1 MPPLPAIT
9 AERWRAV
16 ESILKQQSVDI
27 QRLWRMVNDLQAAGQ
42 PGFSDDL
49 TPADLAALSSGGGG
63 GCFPG
68 FEIRH
73 WYFPSGG
80 SSEIEVTY
88 NAVTE
93 TITLPY
99 DAGASTVKSAI
110 DLHSEL
116 VAAGETC
123 SASSS
128 GSLVTSAVFVA
139 MPTGGLIEVGDDSG
153 LTADTSTGYIPR
165 LTVVQCGGCA

>member
-1 MPPLPAIT
+1 MIPAIA
-9 AERWRAV
+9 AERWRLM
-16 ESILKQQSVDI
+16 ESKLRQYEVDI
-27 QRLWRMVNDLQAAGQ
+27 QRLWRVVQDLQAAGS
-42 PGFSDDL
+42 PGFSDAL
-49 TPADLAALSSGGGG
+49 TPDDLAALSSGGG

-73 WYFPSGG
+73 WYFPSAG

-99 DAGASTVKSAI
+99 NASAATVKSAI
-110 DLHSEL
+110 DAHSEL
-116 VAAGETC
+116 VAASETC
-123 SASSS
+123 SASSV
-128 GSLVTSAVFVA
+128 GTLVTSAVFVA
-139 MPTGGLIEVGDDSG
+139 MPGGGSIAPGDDSG
-153 LTADTSTGYIPR
+153 LTADTSTDYVPR